1 MQLGFKDKVNGK
13 FLHVIISIIS
23 INFIHIVG
31 DSPDD
36 LSFIRGTSART
47 CHITLRMEIGERKII
62 IESPFIE
69 LKGIYNFI

>member
-1 MQLGFKDKVNGK
+1 MQLCFENKVHGK
-13 FLHVIISIIS
+13 FLYVIMSIIS

-47 CHITLRMEIGERKII
+47 CHLTLRMEIGERKII

-69 LKGIYNFI
+69 LKGMNRFI